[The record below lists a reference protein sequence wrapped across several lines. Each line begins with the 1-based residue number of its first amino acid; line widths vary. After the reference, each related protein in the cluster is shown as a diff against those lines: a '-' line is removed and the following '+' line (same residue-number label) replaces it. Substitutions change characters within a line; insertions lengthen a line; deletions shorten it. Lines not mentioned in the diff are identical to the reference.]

1 MARSLLAIRAVSE
14 RGGLPF
20 SLSLEVDFQAHMMIV
35 APSIFLGRSEGL
47 IEFISMKGP
56 KK

>member
-1 MARSLLAIRAVSE
+1 
-14 RGGLPF
+14 
-20 SLSLEVDFQAHMMIV
+20 LEVDFQAHMMIV